1 MFGLASVFG
10 TNAKPE
16 SAAKYNFDNRQVVH
30 LGDNPKIND
39 DLEHK
44 VRFSP
49 QFPLKFGIV

>member
-16 SAAKYNFDNRQVVH
+16 SAAKYNIDNRQVVH

-49 QFPLKFGIV
+49 NFLN